1 MLLKHSNMKTVTD
14 MSFQQNKNNNKK
26 SQHNT
31 TPSLQ
36 KTCHWIMI
44 MFHVFFL
51 WCCCVVLFLSALWI
65 SMLCFFLSPALQGTT
80 GLYSSASHGPL
91 TKKVITGQK
100 TLGGD
105 GPLGQAFGTAAGRC
119 SEKQKLGYKWWVR
132 VNGLFHLLIENG
144 ICVRFI
150 TYL

>member
-31 TPSLQ
+31 TPSP
-36 KTCHWIMI
+36 KKPCHWLCSMC
-44 MFHVFFL
+44 FFFGAVVL
-51 WCCCVVLFLSALWI
+51 CCFSQLFRSACCV
-65 SMLCFFLSPALQGTT
+65 FFLSPALQGTT

-91 TKKVITGQK
+91 IKKVATGQK

-132 VNGLFHLLIENG
+132 VNGLFHLLIKNG
-144 ICVRFI
+144 ICVRFTTWP
-150 TYL
+150 TY